1 MSKPKAIKLGSKI
14 VKTFHATESAIL
26 DLSCHKTLSENDCL
40 LLRLMVVQNPYV
52 DVLNM
57 LPVETLERLRKNQGG
72 AEEKMLQ
79 DALLT
84 TITGIANG
92 MGNTG

>member
-1 MSKPKAIKLGSKI
+1 M
-14 VKTFHATESAIL
+14 KTFHATESAIL
-26 DLSCHKTLSENDCL
+26 DLSGHKTLSENDKL
-40 LLRLMVVQNPYV
+40 LQRLMAVRNPYV
-52 DVLNM
+52 DVLNV
-57 LPVETLERLRKNQGG
+57 LQVETLKRLRESQGSP
-72 AEEKMLQ
+72 EEKVLQ